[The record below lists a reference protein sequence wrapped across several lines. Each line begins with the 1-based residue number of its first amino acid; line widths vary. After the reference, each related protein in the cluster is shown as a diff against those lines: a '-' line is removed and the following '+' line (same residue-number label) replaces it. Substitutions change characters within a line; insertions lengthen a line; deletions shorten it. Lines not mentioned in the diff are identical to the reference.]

1 MKLPQLKFAT
11 IYFKKTVYA
20 RKENG
25 LDILSF
31 VAPIKTI
38 ITDLIYT
45 IKGDYLPDIEEIE
58 QFLSYY
64 LSLVK
69 MMKSFR
75 ILIHKRQWSS
85 INYGGETK
93 EIVYPGIGHMDFP
106 SVLEQLP
113 NGTVGIV
120 DHIKDWIED
129 K

>member
-1 MKLPQLKFAT
+1 
-11 IYFKKTVYA
+11 
-20 RKENG
+20 
-25 LDILSF
+25 
-31 VAPIKTI
+31 
-38 ITDLIYT
+38 
-45 IKGDYLPDIEEIE
+45 
-58 QFLSYY
+58 
-64 LSLVK
+64 

-75 ILIHKRQWSS
+75 ILIQSDNGADKR
-85 INYGGETK
+85 YGGETK

>member
-1 MKLPQLKFAT
+1 
-11 IYFKKTVYA
+11 
-20 RKENG
+20 
-25 LDILSF
+25 
-31 VAPIKTI
+31 
-38 ITDLIYT
+38 
-45 IKGDYLPDIEEIE
+45 
-58 QFLSYY
+58 
-64 LSLVK
+64 

-85 INYGGETK
+85 INAMVEKTK